1 MDKKNNQNDN
11 PNKKKNIKS
20 AIILLVVCLGI
31 TALFTSVMSRYKN
44 GSQKKISYSKFLTM
58 LDKGEIKKVQ
68 VADRKIYIEPKTQQN
83 PLMKTTYY
91 TVSMNDA
98 LLVNRLKEAE
108 DNNKISSYEQ
118 QDSSGSNAILSV
130 MVSYVLP
137 FVLIYAMMYFVMR
150 GIGKGGGMMG
160 SVGKSNAKVYVEKKT
175 GVTFADVAG
184 QDEAKE
190 SLTEMVDFL
199 HNPGKYIEIGARLPK
214 GALLVGPPGTGK
226 TLIAES
232 LANESN
238 AFFLKLN
245 GSELKSKWVGESEEN
260 LRTLFEGAIE
270 NQPSIIV
277 FDEFDSVAKKRDK
290 VDNYSAEFVNQ
301 FLSIMSD
308 IEKQGDDV
316 YILATTNKIEMLDD
330 AIMRS
335 GRFGKHIQ
343 IGLPDLQGTR
353 QILDIHTAKKPLDES
368 IDKEVLSKKLFDI
381 HATGADIARLSSDA
395 YNNALERVGIF
406 DKMANGTFVKSD
418 IDNLKITKE
427 DFEQAINNFVKEGQV
442 KERKKIGYN

>member
-1 MDKKNNQNDN
+1 MDNKNNQNDN

-108 DNNKISSYEQ
+108 DQNKISSYEQ

-137 FVLIYAMMYFVMR
+137 FVLIYGMMYFVMR

-160 SVGKSNAKVYVEKKT
+160 IGKSNAKMYMEKQT
-175 GVTFADVAG
+175 GVTFQNVAG

-190 SLTEMVDFL
+190 SLQEVVDFL
-199 HNPGKYIEIGARLPK
+199 HNPEKYSGIGAKLPK

-226 TLIAES
+226 TLLAKAVAGEAGVPFFS
-232 LANESN
+232 LSGS
-238 AFFLKLN
+238 AFV
-245 GSELKSKWVGESEEN
+245 EMYVGVGAS
-260 LRTLFEGAIE
+260 RVRDLFKHCLLYTS
-270 NQPSIIV
+270 PSP
-277 FDEFDSVAKKRDK
+277 RD
-290 VDNYSAEFVNQ
+290 
-301 FLSIMSD
+301 
-308 IEKQGDDV
+308 
-316 YILATTNKIEMLDD
+316 
-330 AIMRS
+330 
-335 GRFGKHIQ
+335 
-343 IGLPDLQGTR
+343 
-353 QILDIHTAKKPLDES
+353 
-368 IDKEVLSKKLFDI
+368 
-381 HATGADIARLSSDA
+381 
-395 YNNALERVGIF
+395 
-406 DKMANGTFVKSD
+406 
-418 IDNLKITKE
+418 
-427 DFEQAINNFVKEGQV
+427 
-442 KERKKIGYN
+442 